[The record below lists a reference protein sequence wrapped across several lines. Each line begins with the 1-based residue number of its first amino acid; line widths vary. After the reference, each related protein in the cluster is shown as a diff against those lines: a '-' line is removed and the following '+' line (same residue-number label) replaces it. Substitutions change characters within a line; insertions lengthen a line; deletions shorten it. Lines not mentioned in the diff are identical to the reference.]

1 MAAQM
6 EFKIPFKW
14 TPGTME
20 KARYKTIPL
29 ITNENNPSVKKVIGK
44 EKNLI
49 IGLTVKLRHPN
60 IIVSINKEP
69 KELM

>member
-1 MAAQM
+1 
-6 EFKIPFKW
+6 
-14 TPGTME
+14 ME